1 MSTTTKKII
10 FEENKGNYFVET
22 LSFDESSS
30 NIITCERL
38 IFSTDS
44 GLTDRHSIRVP
55 HIQPELLLIKGR
67 L

>member
-1 MSTTTKKII
+1 MSTTAKKII
-10 FEENKGNYFVET
+10 FEEGKGNYFVET
-22 LSFDESSS
+22 LTFDASST

-44 GLTDRHSIRVP
+44 GLTDTHSITAR
-55 HIQPELLLIKGR
+55 HKRSKLLLIKGR